1 MLSSFILSADQK
13 PGLENEEPDKG
24 IVNCSGSASKSEN
37 AEDFTSNAD
46 EKDDDESDD
55 PKTRATSSPDIEQTG
70 KNSLQINYGVKF
82 CTIKTHQ
89 FERFCTYATLFFL

>member
-13 PGLENEEPDKG
+13 PGLENEEPDKN

-70 KNSLQINYGVKF
+70 KNSSHFKSITVFNFV
-82 CTIKTHQ
+82 
-89 FERFCTYATLFFL
+89 R